1 MIGNNFSTFINNF
14 YFWKLIPTTSTNMS
28 EDCISNSQNSNE
40 IRKEVKS
47 GKHRHAFSE
56 LRKQRLEYPKN
67 VIFGHLN
74 INSHRNKFVLI
85 SELIM
90 GSLKFF

>member
-1 MIGNNFSTFINNF
+1 
-14 YFWKLIPTTSTNMS
+14 MS
-28 EDCISNSQNSNE
+28 EDCISNSQNENE
-40 IRKEVKS
+40 TGKEAKN
-47 GKHRHAFSE
+47 GKGHDAFFV
-56 LRKQRLEYPKN
+56 LRKQRLDYPKN
-67 VIFGHLN
+67 FILGHLN